1 MKPAA
6 DRPETGPLASSPGA
20 LGRQTAGAEA
30 SPNSHGTVTRG
41 ADTVIFQP
49 VFPPVSP
56 ASESVSMS
64 PASANP
70 SPEVAAPAFTLL
82 DRDHSILSFNERVL
96 DWAHRKEVPLIERL
110 RYLCIVS
117 SNLDEF
123 FEVRAAPHLI
133 AGSAGDHK
141 GTYTVESF
149 ERLAEAAHKLVARQY
164 ALYNDELMPT
174 FATHGIRI
182 ISHGER
188 NPAQRKWVSEYFER
202 EVRPLLIPVGLDP
215 AHPFPQVANKSLN
228 FIVRLGGK
236 DAFGRENPIQ
246 IVKLPRVLPRLIRM
260 PAKVSEG
267 KTLFVALSSV
277 VRAHLSSMFPG
288 REVGDFSQFRVTR
301 HSDLA
306 VDEEDV
312 KNLRTALRQ
321 GLQHRHYGQAV
332 RLEVSAS
339 CAESLASFL
348 LAQFNLP
355 PQALYR
361 VHGPVN
367 LARLTQLAD
376 LLDEPQ
382 LRFPPYRASYPVT
395 LSPGQSFFEQLQR
408 GDVLIHQP
416 FESFEGVL
424 AFLREAVQ
432 DPQVLAIKQ
441 TIYRTGADSEM
452 MDLLREAVRRGKEV
466 TVVVELKA
474 RFDEEANINWAE
486 MLESIGA
493 QVVYGVVGLKTHA
506 KMLLVTRREGKQ
518 MRRYGHLSTGNYN
531 PRTAR
536 LYTDISHL
544 TADPLLTADMEAVF
558 VHLASQ
564 SRLPKLNRMWLAPFD
579 LHKNIVAQIDTLG
592 VAAAAGQPTRIVAK
606 MNALTDDEIISS
618 LVRAG
623 QKGVKIDLI
632 VRGACTLPAQVP
644 GVTDNIRVRSVIGR
658 FLEHSRVFYFRN
670 GEDESLY
677 LSSADW
683 MNRNMMRRVE
693 LAWPVTDP
701 GLRQR
706 LIDECL
712 VAYLHDGRDAWD
724 LGADGTYT
732 RVDHDTH
739 AAEAG
744 SSPAVE
750 AHGAQAAL
758 MNRYASR
765 GHLRDAS
772 GN

>member
-1 MKPAA
+1 MP
-6 DRPETGPLASSPGA
+6 
-20 LGRQTAGAEA
+20 
-30 SPNSHGTVTRG
+30 PNGCHGTVTM
-41 ADTVIFQP
+41 AFDTVIF
-49 VFPPVSP
+49 PPTSTAVP
-56 ASESVSMS
+56 LE
-64 PASANP
+64 
-70 SPEVAAPAFTLL
+70 PEFDAMPPAPAESAPAAAQPQLALL
-82 DRDHSILSFNERVL
+82 DRDHSILAFNERVL
-96 DWAHRKEVPLIERL
+96 DWAYRREVPLIERL

-117 SNLDEF
+117 ANLDEF
-123 FEVRAAPHLI
+123 FEVRTAPHLI
-133 AGSAGDHK
+133 ANDTGDRK
-141 GTYTVESF
+141 GNYTVDSF
-149 ERLAEAAHKLVARQY
+149 ERLSEAAHALVARQY
-164 ALYNDELMPT
+164 ALYNDDLIPT
-174 FATHGIRI
+174 FATQGIHI

-188 NPAQRKWVSEYFER
+188 NPAQRKWVHEYYER

-228 FIVRLGGK
+228 FIVRLSGE
-236 DAFGRENPIQ
+236 DAFGRENPIA
-246 IVKLPRVLPRLIRM
+246 IVKVPRVLPRLIRM
-260 PAKVSEG
+260 SPKVSGG
-267 KTLFVALSSV
+267 KTLFVALSSI
-277 VRAHLSSMFPG
+277 VRAHLSGMFPG
-288 REVGDFSQFRVTR
+288 REVGEFSQFRVTR

-321 GLQHRHYGQAV
+321 GLAHRHYGQAV

-348 LAQFNLP
+348 LAQFALP
-355 PQALYR
+355 AQALYR

-367 LARLTQLAD
+367 LARLTQLID

-395 LSPGQSFFEQLQR
+395 LSPGQSFFDRLQR

-416 FESFEGVL
+416 FESFDGVL

-441 TIYRTGADSEM
+441 TIYRTGTDSAL

-506 KMLLVTRREGKQ
+506 KMLLVTRREGRQ

-531 PRTAR
+531 PRTAT

-558 VHLASQ
+558 VHMASQ
-564 SRLPKLNRMWLAPFD
+564 SRLPKLHRMWLAPFD
-579 LHKNIVAQIDTLG
+579 LHRNLIARIDALGTAAQQG
-592 VAAAAGQPTRIVAK
+592 EPTRIVAK
-606 MNALTDDEIISS
+606 MNALTDEALIAA
-618 LVRAG
+618 LVNAG
-623 QKGVKIDLI
+623 RKGVKIDLI
-632 VRGACTLPAQVP
+632 VRGACTLPAQVE
-644 GVTDNIRVRSVIGR
+644 GISDNIRVRSVIGR
-658 FLEHSRVFYFRN
+658 FLEHSRVFYFRQ

-683 MNRNMMRRVE
+683 MNRNMMRRIE

-701 GLRQR
+701 VLRQR

-724 LGADGTYT
+724 LGADGIYR
-732 RVDHDTH
+732 RVDGDTH
-739 AAEAG
+739 AGEEGA
-744 SSPAVE
+744 SRVVE
-750 AHGAQAAL
+750 AHGAQTAL
-758 MNRYASR
+758 MDRYASR
-765 GHLRDAS
+765 GMRRAAARE
-772 GN
+772 